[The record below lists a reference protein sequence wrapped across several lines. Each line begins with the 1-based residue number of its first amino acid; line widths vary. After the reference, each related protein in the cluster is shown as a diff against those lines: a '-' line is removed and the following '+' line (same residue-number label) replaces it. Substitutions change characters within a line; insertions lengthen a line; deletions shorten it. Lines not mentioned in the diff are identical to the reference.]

1 MFPSDYL
8 TITRITRRKALFRR
22 ALAMAGIS
30 IVAAYFVYQTR
41 DWIRLPYLAVDRPVD
56 GVLLEGPSILVGGMV
71 TPGIRLTVNGAEAY
85 SEKNGEFETELLLQ
99 AGLHTITVTAEN
111 RFGRVSR
118 VERQIVVE

>member
-8 TITRITRRKALFRR
+8 AVVRGARRKDRFRKI
-22 ALAMAGIS
+22 LAIAGIS
-30 IVAAYFVYQTR
+30 IVALYFIYQTR

-56 GVLLEGPSILVGGMV
+56 GVLLAGPSIIVSGMV
-71 TPGIRLTVNGAEAY
+71 TPSIRLTVNNVEVY

-99 AGLHTITVTAEN
+99 AGLHTITVIAEN
-111 RFGRVSR
+111 RFGRISR